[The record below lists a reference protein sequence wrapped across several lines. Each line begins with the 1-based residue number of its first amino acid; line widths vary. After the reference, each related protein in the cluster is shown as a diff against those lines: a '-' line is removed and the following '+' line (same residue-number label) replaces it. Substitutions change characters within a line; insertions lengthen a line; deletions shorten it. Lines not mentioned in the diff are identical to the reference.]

1 MSEDNIGARIRI
13 IRGSVPQDEFARRHG
28 VNRNTLGRYE
38 KGTNDPN
45 ASFLASL
52 IDAYGVDANWLLLG
66 VGEPPKPELTPREA
80 ALLDNYRHIPSE
92 EAKRSIETTSAY
104 LAQRSRE
111 DEGMK
116 DAG

>member
-1 MSEDNIGARIRI
+1 VS
-13 IRGSVPQDEFARRHG
+13 SK
-28 VNRNTLGRYE
+28 TLIRYE
-38 KGTNDPN
+38 SDERIPP
-45 ASFLASL
+45 SDFIQRLVL
-52 IDAYGVDANWLLLG
+52 ELGVDANWLLLG